1 MKVKTFEK
9 LVIVALLCTLGVIVG
24 LRYKIQ
30 NTVAVA
36 SEVAISARSAQD
48 DTKHVEHP
56 EFTVEPTAEPTATP
70 EPTPEATPTPEPEPT
85 PEAEQCAAVL
95 TADVPFIVQP
105 EYGRYGSI
113 FLHADEVELIA
124 RVVWQEARGE
134 SAQGQQAVAE
144 VVLNRVLSPS
154 FPGNVYDV
162 IFDEGQFVEAPNLW
176 SVSPTQAQYDAV
188 SAALNGPNILPQ
200 QVLYF
205 ATSMNGRTQAWG
217 WIGGHVFCY

>member
-30 NTVAVA
+30 HTVAVA
-36 SEVAISARSAQD
+36 SEVAISARAAQD
-48 DTKHVEHP
+48 DTKQVEHP
-56 EFTVEPTAEPTATP
+56 EFTVEPTTEPTATP
-70 EPTPEATPTPEPEPT
+70 EPEQEEEP
-85 PEAEQCAAVL
+85 CAAVL

-144 VVLNRVLSPS
+144 VILNRVLSPS

-188 SAALNGPNILPQ
+188 SAALNGPSILPQ

>member
-36 SEVAISARSAQD
+36 SEVAISARAAQD
-48 DTKHVEHP
+48 DTKQVEHP
-56 EFTVEPTAEPTATP
+56 EFTVEPTTEPTATP
-70 EPTPEATPTPEPEPT
+70 EPEQEEP
-85 PEAEQCAAVL
+85 CAAVL

-144 VVLNRVLSPS
+144 VILNRVLSPS

-188 SAALNGPNILPQ
+188 SAALNGPSILPQ